1 LKDKPVKPK
10 VAKKPKLTGK
20 QLNFCHE
27 YLIDFNGTQAA
38 IRAGYEK
45 GSARVTA
52 SKMLANVSISG
63 YIKNL
68 LTEANLGPEE
78 TKKLINDLA
87 TSNLNNY
94 FKFTKIVHRPKV
106 VKSLSVLIQEIQDQ
120 IDFEEEFANEAG
132 LSDEQFED
140 HLRSQNRLRL
150 DRVRLEIELRRNPK
164 AKRIVDG
171 EPVLIDVPEL
181 DMVKLVK
188 DKEHGKIKSF
198 TPTQFG
204 HKVEMYAADA
214 ALTNIARI
222 HGLFEKDNVHQHTG
236 KDGAPLQAPITFI
249 SAQNLTEEQ
258 IEKFLNG
265 RAGNESI

>member
-1 LKDKPVKPK
+1 MKEKAVKPK
-10 VAKKPKLTGK
+10 AAKKPKLTGK
-20 QLNFCHE
+20 QMNFCHE

-45 GSARVTA
+45 SSARVTA
-52 SKMLANVSISG
+52 SKMLANVSISN
-63 YIKNL
+63 YIKDL
-68 LTEANLGPEE
+68 LKEANLGPEE

-94 FKFTKIVHRPKV
+94 FKFTKVEYRPKV
-106 VKSLSVLIQEIQDQ
+106 VKSLAVLIQEVQDE
-120 IDFEEEFANEAG
+120 IDFEEEFASEAG
-132 LSDEQFED
+132 LSDEQYGD
-140 HLRSQNRLRL
+140 HLILQNRLRL
-150 DRVRLEIELRRNPK
+150 KKVRYEIELRRNPK

-171 EPVLIDVPEL
+171 DPILVDMPEL

-222 HGLFEKDNVHQHTG
+222 HGLFEKDNIHQHTG